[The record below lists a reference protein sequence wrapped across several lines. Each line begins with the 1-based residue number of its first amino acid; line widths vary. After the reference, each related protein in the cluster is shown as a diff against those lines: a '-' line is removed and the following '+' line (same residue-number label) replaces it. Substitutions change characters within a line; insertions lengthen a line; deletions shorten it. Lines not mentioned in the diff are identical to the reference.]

1 MKPIWCGELH
11 LKILGFY
18 VAILGITVVSV
29 IPGWAFTDRST
40 EHTYG
45 SPPGIEKFNTDLI
58 KKFKKMRE
66 LRGKDYQPRTRH
78 KGPDGWAKYT
88 NRLFLESSPYL
99 IQHAHNPVN
108 WYPWGDEA
116 FQTAKKMNRPVLL
129 SIGYSTCHWCH
140 VMEEESYEDEE
151 IARYLNENYIVIKV
165 DREERPDIDAIY
177 MSAVQAITG
186 RGGWPLNVWLT
197 PDKKPFYGG
206 TYFPARDGDRGASIG
221 FLTLL
226 KRLKGFY
233 DTQQGQVEK
242 SSQQLTR
249 VIQQMLRPKT
259 GDRLPGEDI
268 LHQAIEPYKRS
279 FDPVYG
285 GISRA
290 PKFPSSLPI
299 RFLFRYHR
307 RTGEK
312 EILKMAKLTL
322 EKMASGGMY
331 DHVGGGFHRYST
343 DKRWLVPHFEKML
356 YDNALLVMGYL
367 EGYQVTGDKDFDRI
381 VREILRYVKRDMTS
395 PDGAFYSAT
404 DADSLTPSGHREEGY
419 FFTWTPEELEKVLGK
434 ERAKA
439 VKKYY
444 SVGLFGNFE
453 GRNILHTPKTVTKI
467 AESLK
472 ISEKKLRAIIEESK
486 EILYQVRSHRPPP
499 LRDEKVLT
507 AWNGLMISAH
517 ARAGLILGESQYID
531 RAVNAANFILEQLYI
546 QNKLYRSYKDNQ
558 ARHKGYLD
566 DYAFFI
572 AALLDLYEATYD
584 PRWLK
589 KAIEIDVVLEKN
601 YEDKKNG
608 GFLMTSNDHEKL
620 LAREKPSYDGAEPS
634 GNSIAILNL
643 LRLSEFTTKE
653 SYRNRA
659 EKALRSFSGTLTS
672 NPVALSEML
681 LAVDFYLDKPKEI
694 IIVAPKGKKGA
705 ADSLLAEF
713 RKQFLPNR
721 ILTVVTEGKELK
733 SHVKFMPLV
742 QYKFA
747 QNGKAT
753 AYVCERGICE
763 LPTSDPKVFAQ
774 QIGEVEKLA
783 EDSKK

>member
-1 MKPIWCGELH
+1 MSGTLVRASFNKSTGQTHYNALPGVEVFKAEL
-11 LKILGFY
+11 LN
-18 VAILGITVVSV
+18 
-29 IPGWAFTDRST
+29 
-40 EHTYG
+40 
-45 SPPGIEKFNTDLI
+45 KFE
-58 KKFKKMRE
+58 KMRKIRE
-66 LRGKDYQPRTRH
+66 KDYRPRTRH
-78 KGPDGWAKYT
+78 KRLDGRAKYT

-99 IQHAHNPVN
+99 VQHAHNPVN
-108 WYPWGDEA
+108 WYPWGNEA
-116 FQTAKKMNRPVLL
+116 FETATKLNRPVLL
-129 SIGYSTCHWCH
+129 SVGYSTCHWCH
-140 VMEEESYEDEE
+140 VMEKESFEDEE
-151 IARYLNENYIVIKV
+151 IARYMNENYIVIKV

-206 TYFPARDGDRGASIG
+206 TYFPARDGDRGAGIG

-226 KRLKGFY
+226 KRLREVY
-233 DTQQGQVEK
+233 DAQQGRVEK
-242 SSQQLTR
+242 YSQQLTR

-259 GDRLPGEDI
+259 GNRLPGEDI
-268 LHQAIEPYKRS
+268 MHQAIGHYKDS

-285 GISRA
+285 GISGA
-290 PKFPSSLPI
+290 PKFPSSLPV
-299 RFLFRYHR
+299 RFLLRYFR
-307 RTGEK
+307 RTGDEK
-312 EILKMAKLTL
+312 ILHITKFSL

-343 DKRWLVPHFEKML
+343 DKRWLVSHFEKML

-367 EGYQVTGDKDFDRI
+367 EGYQVTGDKDFERI

-404 DADSLTPSGHREEGY
+404 DADSLTPNGHREEGY

-434 ERAKA
+434 ERAKV

-444 SVGLFGNFE
+444 SVDLFGNFE
-453 GRNILHTPKTVTKI
+453 GRNILHTPKTVAEI
-467 AESLK
+467 AKSLK

-486 EILYQVRSHRPPP
+486 EILYQVRSDRPPP

-531 RAVNAANFILEQLYI
+531 RAVDAANFILDHLYI
-546 QNKLYRSYKDNQ
+546 RNKLYRSYKDNQ
-558 ARHKGYLD
+558 ARHKAYLD

-572 AALLDLYEATYD
+572 AALLDLYEGTND
-584 PRWLK
+584 ILWIE

-608 GFLMTSNDHEKL
+608 GFLTTSNDHEKL

-653 SYRNRA
+653 NYRNRA

-681 LAVDFYLDKPKEI
+681 LAVDFYLDNPKEI

-733 SHVKFMPLV
+733 SHAKFMPLV

-753 AYVCERGICE
+753 AYVCERGVCE

-774 QIGEVEKLA
+774 QIRKVEKLA
-783 EDSKK
+783 GDPKR